1 MKILLMNGH
10 GAGDSGAT
18 GNGYK
23 ECDLTRELADLVES
37 KLKKYATVVRYPK
50 SRNAFA
56 DVESGS
62 FKSHVSGGVSNI
74 DYAFEIHF
82 NAYKKDETKDGKMKG
97 SECYVT
103 TRESGITVEQAIM
116 KNLSDFFP
124 LRDNDNVFDGV
135 KRTNFLVIN
144 TLKDYGVSGALLE
157 TCFIDDAD
165 DIATYKSNKDKI
177 AQAIVDGIAEG
188 FGLKKT
194 SGSSTSEK
202 PSSTSNTYKLV
213 TSCKVYNTAADAK
226 NRKNAVTTYSAGTYY
241 IFNEANGMI
250 NVTKDK
256 GEPGGW
262 INPADNKKSSGSTS
276 TSKKK
281 SVYLPASAKSWRVYK
296 TSVAPVVG
304 NECGFLYPS
313 KFGGLTYE
321 ILATPQTDVVTIQ
334 TRDYGKVNIYV
345 AKSTGAVIK

>member
-1 MKILLMNGH
+1 MH
-10 GAGDSGAT
+10 T
-18 GNGYK
+18 
-23 ECDLTRELADLVES
+23 
-37 KLKKYATVVRYPK
+37 
-50 SRNAFA
+50 
-56 DVESGS
+56 
-62 FKSHVSGGVSNI
+62 
-74 DYAFEIHF
+74 
-82 NAYKKDETKDGKMKG
+82 KKDETKDGKMKG

-188 FGLKKT
+188 FGLKASS
-194 SGSSTSEK
+194 SGSSTSTSTSK
-202 PSSTSNTYKLV
+202 PSSGSSTS
-213 TSCKVYNTAADAK
+213 S
-226 NRKNAVTTYSAGTYY
+226 
-241 IFNEANGMI
+241 
-250 NVTKDK
+250 
-256 GEPGGW
+256 
-262 INPADNKKSSGSTS
+262 NKKTISQIAKEVINGEWGNGDTRKKKLEAAGYDYDEVQKEVNKQLGVSTS
-276 TSKKK
+276 TSSGNASSSKKK
-281 SVYLPASAKSWRVYK
+281 TVTLPASASRWRVYP
-296 TSVAPVVG
+296 TSKAPVIG
-304 NECGFLYPS
+304 NECGYLYPS
-313 KFGGLTYE
+313 KFGGLTYD